1 MYLEQ
6 LRDAYLIKLLGP
18 LATILPIYILSS
30 EWFQKS
36 GWQEHHKFG
45 EFKSIYLGL
54 PLGYLPD

>member
-45 EFKSIYLGL
+45 EFKSIYLKIA
-54 PLGYLPD
+54 